1 MNSGNGN
8 SHVDPR
14 KIRAVILDYGEV
26 ICRPPST
33 EHLGRMATLF
43 RIPREQFL
51 PIYVAS
57 RNPYDSGDVSAEE
70 YWRQFA
76 KSAGVEVNDSMVE
89 KLRDWDL
96 EMWSSINSKMVEW
109 LAAIHFAGFKTALLS
124 NMQSDMASHARKHF
138 DWLHHFDHLV
148 LSCEAHAIKPDLAI
162 YHRCLA
168 ALGVPPSET
177 LFIDD
182 REKNIEAAQTV
193 GIVGLSF
200 QSTEKLYDDLGRVGF
215 PIRPSL

>member
-1 MNSGNGN
+1 MKLALDELRSVLMLA
-8 SHVDPR
+8 SELHFR
-14 KIRAVILDYGEV
+14 KLRSVFHTPAGEV

-96 EMWSSINSKMVEW
+96 RDVE
-109 LAAIHFAGFKTALLS
+109 
-124 NMQSDMASHARKHF
+124 F
-138 DWLHHFDHLV
+138 DQF
-148 LSCEAHAIKPDLAI
+148 E
-162 YHRCLA
+162 
-168 ALGVPPSET
+168 
-177 LFIDD
+177 
-182 REKNIEAAQTV
+182 N
-193 GIVGLSF
+193 
-200 QSTEKLYDDLGRVGF
+200 GRVAGGD
-215 PIRPSL
+215 SLRGIQNRTVVQHAVRYGESCSKTL

>member
-1 MNSGNGN
+1 MNTGNGN
-8 SHVDPR
+8 SHAYPR

-57 RNPYDSGDVSAEE
+57 RNPYDGGDVSAEE

-76 KSAGVEVNDSMVE
+76 KSGGVEVNDSMVE
-89 KLRDWDL
+89 KLREWDL
-96 EMWSSINSKMVEW
+96 EMWSSINPKMVEW
-109 LAAIHFAGFKTALLS
+109 LAAIHSAGFKTALLS
-124 NMQSDMASHARKHF
+124 N
-138 DWLHHFDHLV
+138 HLV
-148 LSCEAHAIKPDLAI
+148 LSCEARAIKPDLAI
-162 YHRCLA
+162 YHRCLS